1 VSKMIRIYATQ
12 QRNHKPE
19 AQGREGIVLLR
30 NSGDSD
36 PVLLRSCKSRILK
49 EGYWLHKSSSY
60 IFKYLMTSSVPLFDT
75 SPVSN
80 VIRLKRITL
89 RS

>member
-36 PVLLRSCKSRILK
+36 IRFCFVAAK
-49 EGYWLHKSSSY
+49 
-60 IFKYLMTSSVPLFDT
+60 V
-75 SPVSN
+75 VS
-80 VIRLKRITL
+80 
-89 RS
+89 